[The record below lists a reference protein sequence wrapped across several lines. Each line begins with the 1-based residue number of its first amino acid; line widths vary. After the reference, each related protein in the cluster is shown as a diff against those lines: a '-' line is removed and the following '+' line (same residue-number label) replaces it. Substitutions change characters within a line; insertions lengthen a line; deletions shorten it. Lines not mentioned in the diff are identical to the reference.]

1 MMTTEQ
7 LMGALLEYAMQ
18 GKLVPQK
25 VEEGSSK
32 ELLQIIQTNKIDLI
46 RKGELRSNKKESFIY
61 SEEGHYYDQ
70 IGKKVT
76 CIDDEIPFEIP
87 MTWCWKRLE
96 NVAYMSDGVH
106 FAPKYIENGIPC
118 FSAKDIYGD
127 EIHKEKCNYITRT
140 DYEEMREKINVKK
153 DSILVT
159 KSGTIGRTAVVHDY
173 FEFGLVES
181 IGVINSL
188 GVDADYIK
196 LLLDYGFWYTG
207 KYYSQ
212 YTNGIAVKHLT
223 LSLLGKV
230 LIPIPPLA
238 EQKRIVAKVDELMP
252 FVEQYAAANTKL
264 NTLNASFPEMMRK
277 SILQEA
283 VQGKL
288 VPQNP
293 NDEPASL
300 LLKKIAEEK
309 KRLIKEGKIKKQK
322 PLPEITEDEI
332 PFDIPE
338 SWEWIRLSDISKQI
352 TDGEHST
359 PKRVSDFCGF
369 YLLSA
374 RNVRDGEIKLDDVD
388 YVDNSE
394 FERISSR
401 CNPVKGDILISCS
414 GSVGR
419 CAVVNDDNKYV
430 MVRSAAMASPIMCD
444 SNYLM
449 YAIQS
454 DCVQRQINALK
465 KQTAQANL
473 FLGAIS
479 VLKLPLPPYNEQK
492 RIVSKL
498 NQVLS
503 HTEKAFN
510 TLSFE

>member
-106 FAPKYIENGIPC
+106 FAPIYIENGIPC

-252 FVEQYAAANTKL
+252 FVEQYAATNTKL

-309 KRLIKEGKIKKQK
+309 KRLIREGKIKKQK

-338 SWEWIRLSDISKQI
+338 SWEWVRL
-352 TDGEHST
+352 
-359 PKRVSDFCGF
+359 
-369 YLLSA
+369 
-374 RNVRDGEIKLDDVD
+374 
-388 YVDNSE
+388 
-394 FERISSR
+394 
-401 CNPVKGDILISCS
+401 GDLISIKSGEGLTSSNMKEGAIPVYGGNGITGFHNKALVHEETVVIGRVGYYC
-414 GSVGR
+414 GSVHVTEPE
-419 CAVVNDDNKYV
+419 AWVTDNAFITTYPKECLN
-430 MVRSAAMASPIMCD
+430 RE
-444 SNYLM
+444 YLVFVLRHL
-449 YAIQS
+449 
-454 DCVQRQINALK
+454 DLGKDNNA
-465 KQTAQANL
+465 TAQPVVSGKKIYPKL
-473 FLGAIS
+473 F
-479 VLKLPLPPYNEQK
+479 PLPPLDEQK
-492 RIVSKL
+492 RIANKIEELLPLVEEL
-498 NQVLS
+498 VQ
-503 HTEKAFN
+503 
-510 TLSFE
+510 

>member
-1 MMTTEQ
+1 MMTAEQ
-7 LMGALLEYAMQ
+7 LKGSILQLAIQ
-18 GKLVPQK
+18 GKLVNQ
-25 VEEGSSK
+25 ESSEGKAVSLIQEIKKKKQSLIKQGIIKKEK
-32 ELLQIIQTNKIDLI
+32 ELSPIA
-46 RKGELRSNKKESFIY
+46 E
-61 SEEGHYYDQ
+61 
-70 IGKKVT
+70 
-76 CIDDEIPFEIP
+76 DEIPFDIP
-87 MTWCWKRLE
+87 ETWEWVRL
-96 NVAYMSDGVH
+96 
-106 FAPKYIENGIPC
+106 
-118 FSAKDIYGD
+118 GD
-127 EIHKEKCNYITRT
+127 YAEKVT
-140 DYEEMREKINVKK
+140 DYVASGSFASLRENAPSLKTE
-153 DSILVT
+153 DYAILVKIADFSNNFTQNLTYTT
-159 KSGTIGRTAVVHDY
+159 KHGYEFLNNSNLFGGELVLSNIGSIGKVFIVPKLNRKMTLAPNSVMVRLADDQLRDYLYHFLLSPLGYEELIAITSGTAMKKFNKTDLKTI
-173 FEFGLVES
+173 
-181 IGVINSL
+181 
-188 GVDADYIK
+188 
-196 LLLDYGFWYTG
+196 
-207 KYYSQ
+207 
-212 YTNGIAVKHLT
+212 
-223 LSLLGKV
+223 
-230 LIPIPPLA
+230 LIPIPPLE
-238 EQKRIVAKVDELMP
+238 EQKRIVAKIEELMP
-252 FVEQYAAANTKL
+252 FVEQYAVANTKL
-264 NTLNASFPEMMRK
+264 NTLNATFPEMMKK

-283 VQGKL
+283 LQGKL
-288 VPQNP
+288 VPQDP

-401 CNPVKGDILISCS
+401 CNPVKGDILITCS

-444 SNYLM
+444 PNYLM

-473 FLGAIS
+473 FLGAIA